1 MPGGPIAGVTLG
13 AAPTAGVRPLR
24 NGSALAA
31 VLAGLLSVATM
42 PVAIAVTRSLEEYD
56 LIHAGFAI
64 PVGMAFGVA
73 AVALARRARLRIER
87 TLGRARGRRTAGI
100 GRFLGVLGFCLAT
113 TAAISVGTY
122 AVLTLVAE

>member
-1 MPGGPIAGVTLG
+1 M
-13 AAPTAGVRPLR
+13 
-24 NGSALAA
+24 AA
-31 VLAGLLSVATM
+31 VLVGLLSVATM
-42 PVAIAVTRSLEEYD
+42 PAAILVTRYVERYE

-64 PVGMAFGVA
+64 PLGMALGVA

-87 TLGRARGRRTAGI
+87 TLGRAGGRRAAGV

-122 AVLTLVAE
+122 ALLTLVAD

>member
-1 MPGGPIAGVTLG
+1 MLV
-13 AAPTAGVRPLR
+13 
-24 NGSALAA
+24 
-31 VLAGLLSVATM
+31 GLLGVATM
-42 PVAIAVTRSLEEYD
+42 PVAVVATRYFEEYE
-56 LIHAGFAI
+56 LLHAGFAI
-64 PVGMAFGVA
+64 PVGMALGVG

-87 TLGRARGRRTAGI
+87 TLGRTGGRRTARI